1 MNEFLCRR
9 EAFEFSF
16 RQGGEGASYFS
27 YKAVYFA
34 PCFLLTF
41 ERTITDT

>member
-27 YKAVYFA
+27 YSAVYFA
-34 PCFLLTF
+34 SCFLLTF
-41 ERTITDT
+41 ERTITDP